1 MNKKV
6 KSVSAF
12 ILLCMISCATV
23 FAQGGTLLYTDWY
36 FNDDYS
42 EVTVNGRP
50 YDNYVIIWREFDK
63 IRVCNASS
71 MYLVSPDFQYEYTPE
86 AYFNRRIIEG
96 VRVILDGIRD
106 NYPNMELLYINGAPW
121 QDTEFRD
128 YYLSCF
134 ESFTHFAFDNYRLF
148 DFLSDINNNGYA
160 KQVLVDE
167 KSLLTAKTESP
178 VEKLPVV
185 MFNCDLY
192 KDYQDYV
199 DNGGQAL
206 NDIEFSSYEGY
217 LNGGI
222 PIPSEDPVEEYTYTT
237 VVLYTGE
244 TNIYIIKNGVT
255 EPGVLDAAPYRANST
270 TLIPVRGVLD
280 LFGAEIRWF
289 SDTKQVEVVKDGTS
303 IILTIDSN
311 NALVNGENVTLIEP
325 AQIIND
331 RTMIPLRFVSENLGC
346 DVLWFEDG
354 KIIISKTST

>member
-6 KSVSAF
+6 KIVSAF
-12 ILLCMISCATV
+12 ILLFMMFCATV
-23 FAQGGTLLYTDWY
+23 FAQEGALLYTDWY

-42 EVTVNGRP
+42 RVTVNGRT

-86 AYFNRRIIEG
+86 AYFNRRIVEG
-96 VRVILDGIRD
+96 VRVVLDGIQD
-106 NYPNMELLYINGAPW
+106 NYPNMELLYINGTPW

-134 ESFTHFAFDNYRLF
+134 DSFTHFAFDNYQLF

-160 KQVLVDE
+160 KQVLVDG
-167 KSLLTAKTESP
+167 KSLLAAKTEST

-206 NDIEFSSYEGY
+206 NDIEFSSYKDFLYGAS
-217 LNGGI
+217 N
-222 PIPSEDPVEEYTYTT
+222 PSNDPVVESYTT

-244 TNIYIIKNGVT
+244 NNIYVIRDGVT
-255 EPGVLDAAPYRANST
+255 EPAVLDVPPYCVSST

-311 NALVNGENVTLIEP
+311 TALVNGENVTLIEP